1 MFMKK
6 RRHAE
11 IMAVL
16 HGPNII
22 GAPPTPPQSES
33 TDNNSDLESDS
44 DNDTTNKHMEE
55 DEKPSKYAKITN
67 SLCSGD
73 SDSTLAKVLLARSI
87 MKIMIFLAVAHRF
100 SQLQP

>member
-33 TDNNSDLESDS
+33 SDNNSDS
-44 DNDTTNKHMEE
+44 DNDTTNKRMEE
-55 DEKPSKYAKITN
+55 DEKPSKYARITN
-67 SLCSGD
+67 SLCGGD

-100 SQLQP
+100 SQLQPRE